1 MKRICAATVALTA
14 AALLASGATAPARA
28 AGVSNDGLFHQ
39 LSSARIADSRTGLG
53 LPKATLLAGKTATLK
68 VAGQG
73 GVPTSG
79 VSAVVVSLT
88 AIKASAKG
96 WVTAYP
102 SGTTRPTTSVLNFPA
117 GWTGATTVTLPLGAD
132 GSISLYAGSTDVN
145 LAVDVLGWYSDATS
159 TAALGSVFVPSDPE
173 RWGDTR
179 SDGFGKLLA
188 GEELYWEFP
197 YPADATDS
205 PSAVQVNITALNA
218 AGGGWLSGVGTD
230 GSTSSTSLVNF
241 AKGETSPVLTV
252 LPVRPTGEVD
262 KAGDPVYAFSFVNGG
277 SNAVDVLTDVQ
288 GWYYDDPAAVGLK
301 HVAMTPTRVIDTRS
315 GLGGPKGQLGTGSTR
330 AFTKIAA
337 AYDAE
342 RTAAIEGTIT
352 AANATSGTY
361 ITQWD
366 GMATR
371 PTTSNLNVAKRIN
384 RSNGMSTMLGWN
396 DTTQSG
402 EVSAYNGYGSVDLI
416 EDVTGRWDA
425 TDAAMNP
432 AAKGTNARTP
442 ASTSLERR
450 PAPEKVT
457 VQVRPVR

>member
-179 SDGFGKLLA
+179 SDGTGKLQPDD
-188 GEELYWEFP
+188 ELVFDFAYESS
-197 YPADATDS
+197 ADNEVPT
-205 PSAVQVNITALNA
+205 AVQVNLTALNA
-218 AGGGWLSGVGTD
+218 AGGGWLTARGADGTV
-230 GSTSSTSLVNF
+230 SSTSVVNF
-241 AKGETSPVLTV
+241 AKGEVAPVLTV
-252 LPVRPTGEVD
+252 LPVRPGQE
-262 KAGDPVYAFSFVNGG
+262 AGTYEFSVVNT
-277 SNAVDVLTDVQ
+277 SQTAVDVLTDVQ
-288 GWYYDDPAAVGLK
+288 GTYFADPAGLGLK

-361 ITQWD
+361 VTQWD
-366 GMATR
+366 GMVTR
-371 PTTSNLNVAKRIN
+371 PTTSNLNVAKGIN

-457 VQVRPVR
+457 VQVRPAR